1 MLVGLSG
8 PFVALVSGPGGGAGR
23 QASSQ
28 LPTPIP
34 FLLGLYKSGRPL
46 GKNHTQNDSKQ
57 KIKVMIGVLKY
68 GIMTKSM
75 ARTLPEWKAGNSVE
89 AKVIRWGRTEGA
101 GDRTR
106 EGLTQ
111 LTTVGKPRLP
121 SILLRLM
128 LD

>member
-28 LPTPIP
+28 LPTPSP

-46 GKNHTQNDSKQ
+46 EKNHTQTDLKQ
-57 KIKVMIGVLKY
+57 QIKVIIGVLKCR
-68 GIMTKSM
+68 IMTKSM

-89 AKVIRWGRTEGA
+89 AKVIRWGRTEGRRGRGA
-101 GDRTR
+101 EPGR
-106 EGLTQ
+106 G
-111 LTTVGKPRLP
+111 
-121 SILLRLM
+121 
-128 LD
+128 